1 MASRILLIIM
11 ICVSAAVIVPCLG
24 AEYMVGDDVGWRL
37 GVDYS
42 RWAQGKD
49 FRVGDTLV
57 FKYYPGAHNVIEV
70 NESDLG
76 KCASSNVS
84 TVPFTSGIDV
94 VHLTTS
100 GKKGYICS
108 VGEHCSAG
116 MKLGIT
122 VSDPLSAPFPSLSS
136 PSSSAANDV
145 SALKSCVWMIVLMAA
160 FKMRI
165 NVHDF
170 NSSSEEVCFFIR
182 ILGDLFF

>member
-1 MASRILLIIM
+1 MASKFLLMIM
-11 ICVSAAVIVPCLG
+11 IFVAVVVIVPCSG
-24 AEYMVGDDVGWRL
+24 IDYMVGDDVGWRL

-42 RWAQGKD
+42 AWAQGKD

-70 NESDLG
+70 NESDFG

-84 TVPFTSGIDV
+84 TVPSTSGIDI
-94 VHLTTS
+94 VHLTTT
-100 GKKGYICS
+100 GMKGYICS

-136 PSSSAANDV
+136 PSSSGATV
-145 SALKSCVWMIVLMAA
+145 KSSVLMFFVTAA
-160 FKMRI
+160 LTMI
-165 NVHDF
+165 MA
-170 NSSSEEVCFFIR
+170 SLSGYI
-182 ILGDLFF
+182 

>member
-1 MASRILLIIM
+1 MASRFLLIIM
-11 ICVSAAVIVPCLG
+11 IFVAAAAMIVPCSG
-24 AEYMVGDDVGWRL
+24 TDYMVGDDVGWRL

-42 RWAQGKD
+42 MWAQGKD

-70 NESDLG
+70 NESDYG
-76 KCASSNVS
+76 KCASSNLS

-94 VHLTTS
+94 VHLTTP

-122 VSDPLSAPFPSLSS
+122 VSSANDPLSAPFPSLSS
-136 PSSSAANDV
+136 PSPSGANEF
-145 SALKSCVWMIVLMAA
+145 SPLKSCASMFVVMVVFIISMY
-160 FKMRI
+160 RI
-165 NVHDF
+165 
-170 NSSSEEVCFFIR
+170 
-182 ILGDLFF
+182 